1 MEGFTLD
8 SLLGEVSSISWH
20 VLLGEN
26 LSILNTI
33 IILEHNQ
40 LTNLSRTLSAL
51 EIL

>member
-8 SLLGEVSSISWH
+8 SLLGEVSSK
-20 VLLGEN
+20 LN
-26 LSILNTI
+26 ILNTI